1 MGASPILGEM
11 LEESIRGEKDH
22 FWKGVSENVW
32 VDKGTLAR
40 IRQLHK
46 YAPTTLAELPAPS
59 RSTSIFSQY
68 PSH

>member
-1 MGASPILGEM
+1 MGASPILDEM
-11 LEESIRGEKDH
+11 LEESISGEKDH

-46 YAPTTLAELPAPS
+46 YAQRP
-59 RSTSIFSQY
+59 
-68 PSH
+68 